1 MRALTEV
8 VVIGAGPY
16 GLSIAAHLR
25 QRGIAHRIFG
35 IPMLNWR
42 IRMPQGMLLKS
53 DGFASNLSDPEEV
66 LTLGEFCR
74 QRGIRYADDGVPVAI
89 EDFIAY
95 GEAFQRR
102 FVPEVEA
109 RSVVG
114 LSHAGDRFAVQLD
127 DGEIVSAGKIVV
139 AVGVSD
145 FAWLPAP
152 LSNLPEEFL
161 THSSQHAAM
170 DVFRGRE
177 VAVVGSGS
185 SAIDIAALLHEKGA
199 SVRLIARRSKLAFH
213 APPEPGGRTLH
224 DRLRAPSTGIGPG
237 WRSLFYTQAPLLF
250 RLLPESKR
258 LHIVATA
265 SGPAGGWFMMDR
277 VVGRFPVMEGYA
289 PQSAEIRDG
298 RIYLRLAG
306 SDGSGSD
313 VSADHVIA
321 ATGYKVDLRR
331 LKFLDDRLR
340 AAIRSVANSP
350 ILSSGFEASVPGLYF
365 VGPAASNTFGPL
377 LRFVYGAE
385 FTTPRVIRHLTMG
398 TARRPTQAR
407 PALAAR

>member
-25 QRGIAHRIFG
+25 QRGIGHRIFG

-42 IRMPQGMLLKS
+42 TRMPQGMHLKS
-53 DGFASNLSDPEEV
+53 DGFASNLSDPDEA

-74 QRGIRYADDGVPVAI
+74 QRGSSYADDGAPVAI

-102 FVPEVEA
+102 FVPEVET
-109 RSVVG
+109 RSVTG
-114 LSHAGDRFAVQLD
+114 LSHTGDCFAVQLD
-127 DGEIVSAGKIVV
+127 DGEIVSAAKIVV

-145 FAWLPAP
+145 FAWLPDP
-152 LSNLPEEFL
+152 LSGLPEEFL

-185 SAIDIAALLHEKGA
+185 SAIDIAALLHENGA
-199 SVRLIARRSKLAFH
+199 AVRLVARRAKLTFH
-213 APPEPGGRTLH
+213 APPEAGGRTLG
-224 DRLRAPSTGIGPG
+224 DRLRAPGTGIGPG
-237 WRSLFYTQAPLLF
+237 WRSLFYTRAPLLF
-250 RLLPESKR
+250 RLLPEAKR
-258 LHIVATA
+258 RHIVATA
-265 SGPAGGWFMMDR
+265 SGPAGGWFMVDR

-298 RIYLRLAG
+298 RIHLRLSG
-306 SDGSGSD
+306 SDGSGSE
-313 VSADHVIA
+313 VSVDHVIA

-331 LKFLDDRLR
+331 LKFLDDRLQ
-340 AAIRSVANSP
+340 AAVQSVANSP
-350 ILSSGFEASVPGLYF
+350 VLSSCFEASVPGLYF
-365 VGPAASNTFGPL
+365 VGPAAANTFGPL
-377 LRFVYGAE
+377 MRFVYGAE
-385 FTTPRVIRHLTMG
+385 FATPCVVRHLRMG
-398 TARRPTQAR
+398 TARRPAQVR
-407 PALAAR
+407 SVLAAR